1 MSKSFQLNLVIKGV
15 FLAAAIAVFLA
26 VILSILLTFTPLEES
41 TLAYNIV
48 IGVSV
53 LIASFLTTYKA
64 GMKGIYY
71 GLGISI
77 GFMAL
82 LLILFTIFSPT
93 SPLLLKVGEK
103 IIISLVAGSLGGILG
118 VVVHG

>member
-1 MSKSFQLNLVIKGV
+1 MSKSFQLSLVIKGI

-26 VILSILLTFTPLEES
+26 IILSILLTFTPLEES

-48 IGVSV
+48 IGLSV
-53 LIASFLTTYKA
+53 LIASFLTAYKA

-77 GFMAL
+77 GFMVL

-93 SPLLLKVGEK
+93 SPLLLKIGEK
-103 IIISLVAGSLGGILG
+103 AIISLVAGCIGGILG
-118 VVVHG
+118 VMVQG